1 MKFNSPDIKEKL
13 KLGIKDQLQIG
24 LAFIIVGSL
33 LLTETFTLHY
43 IRKNLMENACNAINL
58 SLPRARVSY
67 IVQ

>member
-43 IRKNLMENACNAINL
+43 ICKNLMENDCNAINF
-58 SLPRARVSY
+58 SLPHARVSY

>member
-43 IRKNLMENACNAINL
+43 LKKLGVGPAGIMQAGTWEFE
-58 SLPRARVSY
+58 VS
-67 IVQ
+67 